1 MPAGHLPQRR
11 TASLDNVARFI
22 YRSNTMTH
30 PTTESTAPQC
40 CDARP
45 ADAQGPQW
53 QDQDEE
59 LAALAKAL
67 GHPARVR
74 ILRFLL
80 AQDEGTCICGDI
92 CEQIPLAQS
101 TVSQHLKMLKRAGVI
116 HGRVDG
122 PRICYCV
129 DRSRL
134 ARLRELLGAL

>member
-1 MPAGHLPQRR
+1 MSRR
-11 TASLDNVARFI
+11 PLRARLDTVCHVT
-22 YRSNTMTH
+22 YRSNTMM
-30 PTTESTAPQC
+30 SGIQRNTASEC
-40 CDARP
+40 RDALAP
-45 ADAQGPQW
+45 KAQGHLW

-74 ILRFLL
+74 IVRFLL
-80 AQDEGTCICGDI
+80 AQEEDTCICGDI
-92 CEQIPLAQS
+92 CEQVPLAQS

-134 ARLRELLGAL
+134 ARMRELLGAF